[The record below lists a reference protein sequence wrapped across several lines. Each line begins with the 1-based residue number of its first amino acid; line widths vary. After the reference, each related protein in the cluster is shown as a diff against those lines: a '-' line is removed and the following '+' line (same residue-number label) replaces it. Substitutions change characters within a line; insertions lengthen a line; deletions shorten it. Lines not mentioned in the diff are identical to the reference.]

1 MIKILHYTPGFLC
14 GGIES
19 RLLDWY
25 RNIDRTKIQFQ
36 IVKLNNIDDTDNIKE
51 FVNLGGKYHNLNP
64 FNLKYGFKL
73 EKEIYNVIINEGIDI
88 IHVHDTNTGLLALR
102 AAKKAGIKCRILH
115 SRTTDF
121 LPNEKNKIVKQLFMK
136 LAPKYATDYFA
147 CSYEAGVFGCG
158 YKNKDKVVIIKNGI
172 QDDYYCFNEDTR
184 EQIRNEIGLKNKFI
198 IGSVSRLSR
207 QKNIPFLLHV
217 FSEYSKE
224 DPDAVLL
231 LVGDGETDIIDQ
243 YLIENPLIQNKII
256 LVGAKKN
263 IWDYYMAMDIFCGT
277 SFYEGFG
284 TTAIEAQASG
294 LPTIISVGFPSV
306 VEVSSFVKRLEI
318 SDLNIPEWINS
329 IKFYKNKRFSEEGLK
344 CVVDSGYTARKVS
357 KYLEEFYFESV
368 KKSAT

>member
-1 MIKILHYTPGFLC
+1 MIKVLHYTPGFLY

-36 IVKLNNIDDTDNIKE
+36 IIKLNNIDDTDNINE
-51 FVNLGGKYHNLNP
+51 FVSLGGKFHDLNP

-73 EKEIYNVIINEGIDI
+73 EKDIYNVIINEHIDI
-88 IHVHDTNTGLLALR
+88 VHVHDTNTGLLALR

-121 LPNEKNKIVKQLFMK
+121 LPNEKNKIIKQIFMK
-136 LAPKYATDYFA
+136 IAPEYATDYFA
-147 CSYEAGVFGCG
+147 CSYEAGIFGCG
-158 YKNKDKVVIIKNGI
+158 YNNKDKVVVIKNGI
-172 QDDYYCFNEDTR
+172 QDNYYCFDKCKR
-184 EQIRNEIGLKNKFI
+184 EKIRNEIGINNKFV

-207 QKNIPFLLHV
+207 QKNIPFLLNV

-231 LVGDGETDIIDQ
+231 LVGGGESNIVDQ
-243 YLIENPLIQNKII
+243 YLVDNPLIYDKVIM
-256 LVGAKKN
+256 LGTKKN

-277 SFYEGFG
+277 SYYEGFG

-294 LPTIISVGFPSV
+294 LPTLVSTGFPLS
-306 VEVSSFVKRLEI
+306 VEVSDFIKRLEI
-318 SDLNIPEWINS
+318 SDSSISQWLSS
-329 IKFYKNKRFSEEGLK
+329 IKHYKNKRFSDEGLK
-344 CVVDSGYTARKVS
+344 CVVDSGYTAKQVAADLEQF
-357 KYLEEFYFESV
+357 YLEGV
-368 KKSAT
+368 NRDVT